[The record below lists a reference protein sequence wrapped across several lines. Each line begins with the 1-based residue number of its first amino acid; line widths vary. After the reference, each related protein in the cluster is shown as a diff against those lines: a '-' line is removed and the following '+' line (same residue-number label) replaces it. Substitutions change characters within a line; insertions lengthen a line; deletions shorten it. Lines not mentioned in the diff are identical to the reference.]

1 LGEGKTRA
9 DLGLFEQ
16 VLGEENIKV
25 ILVKGAKA
33 TTQFD
38 VNIRWNPKH
47 DTKWQCNKS
56 SP

>member
-38 VNIRWNPKH
+38 VNIR
-47 DTKWQCNKS
+47 
-56 SP
+56 